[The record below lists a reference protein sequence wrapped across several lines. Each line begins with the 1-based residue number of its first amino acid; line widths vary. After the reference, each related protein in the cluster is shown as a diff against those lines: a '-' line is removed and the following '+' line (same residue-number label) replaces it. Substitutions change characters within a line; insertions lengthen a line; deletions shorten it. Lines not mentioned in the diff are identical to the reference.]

1 MASLALLPQVAWAVP
16 VSLMFGLLGVAPA
29 GIVMALTGA
38 AMAPQKRAFGMGVF
52 LSVFFLLTG
61 PAPALA
67 GWLYDRTGDP
77 FVPILLAIAMFGL
90 TLVAYVAF
98 RIAQRVTR

>member
-1 MASLALLPQVAWAVP
+1 
-16 VSLMFGLLGVAPA
+16 
-29 GIVMALTGA
+29 
-38 AMAPQKRAFGMGVF
+38 MAPQNRAFGMGVF

-77 FVPILLAIAMFGL
+77 FVPILAAIAMFGL
-90 TLVAYVAF
+90 TIVTYAFF
-98 RIAQRVTR
+98 RITQRVTR

>member
-1 MASLALLPQVAWAVP
+1 
-16 VSLMFGLLGVAPA
+16 
-29 GIVMALTGA
+29 MALTGA

-67 GWLYDRTGDP
+67 GWLYDRTADP

-90 TLVAYVAF
+90 ALVSLRRLPPGPARDALTCNVA
-98 RIAQRVTR
+98 RRWGIVSDKRGAPWPKP